1 MEDRGNYVCTA
12 DNGVGSPDSK
22 VVTLDVEF
30 PPSIRVPRPRM
41 PQAYG
46 YEAKL
51 VCKIEAFPPPS
62 IFWRKDNE
70 SEAIT
75 SHGNY
80 QISHFASQD
89 DITTSTLTVRPPSL
103 VHYLT
108 RGTNLEGPFSD
119 LWSGRGPVWRVH
131 LRGLQPPRHR
141 EREDGAVREQDPHLP
156 ARVRGLQSER
166 RRGQVV
172 LRPPLLYRRSHD
184 RGVVRQLI

>member
-1 MEDRGNYVCTA
+1 MQQKAKMEDRGNYVCTA

-89 DITTSTLTVRPPSL
+89 DITTSTLTVFKAVYCSL
-103 VHYLT
+103 LKQRHYTIVVNFLT
-108 RGTNLEGPFSD
+108 S
-119 LWSGRGPVWRVH
+119 
-131 LRGLQPPRHR
+131 
-141 EREDGAVREQDPHLP
+141 
-156 ARVRGLQSER
+156 
-166 RRGQVV
+166 
-172 LRPPLLYRRSHD
+172 
-184 RGVVRQLI
+184 